1 MKIDKFI
8 ERFSRQIILNN
19 IGVKGQIKLFNSRVA
34 IIGCGAT
41 GTAVAELLA
50 RAGIGFIR
58 VVDRDFV
65 ELSNL
70 HRTHLFTEK
79 DVLDNMPK
87 ALSCKQHLNEISKFV
102 DVEYIIENVSSDNI
116 RDIIK
121 DVDLVIDGTDNLET
135 RFLINEASIELKK
148 PWIMIGVERWYG
160 MTKFINVERG
170 ACLKC
175 FIHRN
180 DRRHENVCETIGVTN
195 VAVSLTT
202 SIAASLALK
211 YLLGLDV
218 EDDLFIIDAYNITVE
233 RIKVNKNPN
242 CSVCVRR
249 EFNLLNRK
257 IVDRARILCG
267 VNVVE
272 VLPEK
277 AIKIDITRI
286 EKCSIFNK
294 VKIFDKFAYMMIK
307 DVEIILLSNG
317 KALIRGT
324 TDTNFAENLYN
335 QIFNELIKLNAI
347 QNTNYKE

>member
-41 GTAVAELLA
+41 GTAVAELLT
-50 RAGIGFIR
+50 RAGVGFIR

-79 DVLDNMPK
+79 DALDNIPK
-87 ALSCKQHLNEISKFV
+87 ALSCKQHLNEVSKFT
-102 DVEYIIENVSSDNI
+102 DIEYIFENVSSDNI

-160 MTKFINVERG
+160 MTKFINAEKG

-175 FIHRN
+175 FIYR
-180 DRRHENVCETIGVTN
+180 DYRRRENICETIGVAN

-211 YLLGLDV
+211 YLLSLDV

-233 RIKVNKNPN
+233 RIKINKNPN
-242 CSVCVRR
+242 CSACIRR

-257 IVDRARILCG
+257 IVERARILCG
-267 VNVVE
+267 ANMVE
-272 VLPEK
+272 ILPEK
-277 AIKIDITRI
+277 AIKIDLTRI
-286 EKCSIFNK
+286 EKSSIFNN
-294 VKIFDKFAYMMIK
+294 VKIFDKFAHIMIK
-307 DVEIILLSNG
+307 DVEVILLNNG
-317 KALIRGT
+317 KALIRGV
-324 TDTNFAENLYN
+324 TDTDFANNLYS
-335 QIFNELIKLNAI
+335 QIFNELTKLNAI
-347 QNTNYKE
+347 QNT